1 MQAGYVAFL
10 DVLGFS
16 SLVAGENAAMK
27 LQDYVNCIERAF
39 EPSVEYCPV
48 EYVAF
53 SDSIVLTVQG
63 DSEGALLSM
72 MRQSSR
78 LMGLMLEKEIALRGA
93 ISHGFYFRESTVGGV
108 FVAGKAIIEAVEYET
123 SQNWVGIMLAPSVI
137 KHIPGLKAKCCIP
150 PLSSIETWRQFRNQL
165 DWAAFVQHY
174 VAIPFHAEGN
184 SEIRNYEGFAIVP
197 RAGDFR
203 PEPLFRSLKDSL
215 VKLERMKSFAPDPK
229 AQSKYALSKCWCQ
242 YCLDEWQKVK
252 KAAEVFERSEN

>member
-1 MQAGYVAFL
+1 MQAGFVAFL

-16 SLVAGENAAMK
+16 SLVAGENAAAK
-27 LQDYVNCIERAF
+27 LQDYVSCIERSF
-39 EPSVEYCPV
+39 ESSSNPEV

-78 LMGLMLEKEIALRGA
+78 LMGLMLEKEIALQGA
-93 ISHGFYFRESTVGGV
+93 IAHGSFFRQSTPGGV

-123 SQNWVGIMLAPSVI
+123 RQDWAGIMLAPSVV

-150 PLSSIETWRQFRNQL
+150 QLSTIEAWRQFRNQL

-174 VAIPFHAEGN
+174 ILIPFHAKDN
-184 SEIRNYEGFAIVP
+184 SEIGRYEGFAIVP
-197 RAGDFR
+197 SAGDCQ
-203 PEPLFRSLKDSL
+203 PEPLFLSLQES
-215 VKLERMKSFAPDPK
+215 VVRLERMKSFAPDPK
-229 AQSKYALSKCWCQ
+229 AQLKYTLSTCWCQ
-242 YCLDEWQKVK
+242 HCLGEWQKVK
-252 KAAEVFERSEN
+252 KAAEVFEKSGH